1 MITVEQIHDIEKE
14 RKKRKKEMYM
24 KIYEQFNKKIKNA
37 VEMNQKQVFLKVP
50 PFVLG
55 YPSYNVKAAADYLE
69 RQLRNGGFS
78 VSRLNF
84 NEIYITWGKSSQNRE
99 RKQQEPDDD
108 LGLPHLMNLK
118 KLANK
123 LRN

>member
-55 YPSYNVKAAADYLE
+55 YPSYSVKAAADYLE

-84 NEIYITWGKSSQNRE
+84 NEIYVTWGKPKQTKE
-99 RKQQEPDDD
+99 RRQQEPDED
-108 LGLPHLMNLK
+108 LGLPNLMNLK
-118 KLANK
+118 KIANK